1 MPGLNGGGGPTNF
14 VKPLYVRLSV
24 PERGF
29 GPELD
34 AIVQFHL
41 ERGEEMRTGCLRA
54 RADHRVWIIFCFR
67 DSKNAKDFAARF
79 GGEPF
84 VPAADDLSFS

>member
-1 MPGLNGGGGPTNF
+1 MSRLNGGVVSTSF

-24 PERGF
+24 PELGF
-29 GPELD
+29 GNELD

-41 ERGEEMRTGCLRA
+41 ERGEELRPGCLRA

-67 DSKNAKDFAARF
+67 DPKNAKDFAARF
-79 GGEPF
+79 GGELF